1 MVLPSSEKD
10 ARMLRECKKFG
21 ALGLKVKDPK
31 KIGHKV
37 FDVENE
43 MTNEDLMKKLY
54 EKNLKNAGVNKNK
67 FKERV
72 RVVSRTN
79 RKGMNV
85 GNVEIEMSKRMRDVL
100 VREGRVYVKWRAC
113 KVKEFVNVL
122 QCHKCFAFG
131 HMMRNA
137 VWRVD
142 CVRGVVKLDIWKK
155 SVRMSVFVEI
165 VNWKERSATTWFCPP
180 NSLIM

>member
-21 ALGLKVKDPK
+21 ALDLKVKDPK

-54 EKNLKNAGVNKNK
+54 EKNLKNAGVNENE

-79 RKGMNV
+79 RKGMN
-85 GNVEIEMSKRMRDVL
+85 R
-100 VREGRVYVKWRAC
+100 
-113 KVKEFVNVL
+113 
-122 QCHKCFAFG
+122 KC
-131 HMMRNA
+131 
-137 VWRVD
+137 
-142 CVRGVVKLDIWKK
+142 
-155 SVRMSVFVEI
+155 
-165 VNWKERSATTWFCPP
+165 
-180 NSLIM
+180 